1 MKARIQWIEGRVFAG
16 TSNSGHGVVIAAPT
30 AAGAATVAP
39 SPMEYV
45 LLGTGGCTATD
56 VVMIL
61 EKGRQDIR
69 AVEVELD
76 SERAAEDPKV
86 FTKIHFHFKVTG
98 RNLKPDTVE
107 RAIQLSH
114 EKYCSA
120 SIMMAKAGAKL
131 SHDFEIVEV
140 S

>member
-1 MKARIQWIEGRVFAG
+1 MKARIKWVEGRVFTG
-16 TSNSGHGVVIAAPT
+16 TSNSGHGIVIAAPT
-30 AAGAATVAP
+30 GSGAPTIAP

-76 SERAAEDPKV
+76 SERAPEDPKV

-98 RNLKPDTVE
+98 KNLKPDTVE
-107 RAIQLSH
+107 RAIKLSH

-120 SIMMAKAGAKL
+120 SIMMAKAGAAL
-131 SHDFEIVEV
+131 SHDFEIVEAD
-140 S
+140 